1 MGIRNRAR
9 KFLLQ
14 ARYAAM
20 MNGDPLPENLE
31 ILGLS
36 ERFAPPER
44 VWISGIARAVTENL
58 GRIDGLIEGCLE
70 NWSLERLN
78 PLSRLL
84 MEQALAEVLYAG
96 TDAPVAIDEAVDLAR
111 EFEGD
116 EAAGF
121 VNAVLDRAIASAG
134 HPS

>member
-1 MGIRNRAR
+1 MGVRNRAR

-20 MNGDPLPENLE
+20 MNGDPLDENLE
-31 ILGLS
+31 TLGIS
-36 ERFAPPER
+36 DRFAPPER
-44 VWISGIARAVTENL
+44 LWISGIARAVTQNIE
-58 GRIDGLIEGCLE
+58 RIDGLIEGCLE

-78 PLSRLL
+78 PISRLL
-84 MEQALAEVLYAG
+84 IEQALAEVLYTG

-121 VNAVLDRAIASAG
+121 VNAVLDRAVASAG
-134 HPS
+134 RPF

>member
-1 MGIRNRAR
+1 MGVRNRAR

-20 MNGDPLPENLE
+20 MNGDPLDNNLE
-31 ILGLS
+31 TLGLS
-36 ERFAPPER
+36 ARFAPPER
-44 VWISGIARAVTENL
+44 LWIAGIARAVTENIE
-58 GRIDGLIEGCLE
+58 RIDGLIEGCLE
-70 NWSLERLN
+70 NWRLERLN

-84 MEQALAEVLYAG
+84 IEQALAEVLYTG
-96 TDAPVAIDEAVDLAR
+96 TDAPVAIDEAVELAR

-134 HPS
+134 RPS